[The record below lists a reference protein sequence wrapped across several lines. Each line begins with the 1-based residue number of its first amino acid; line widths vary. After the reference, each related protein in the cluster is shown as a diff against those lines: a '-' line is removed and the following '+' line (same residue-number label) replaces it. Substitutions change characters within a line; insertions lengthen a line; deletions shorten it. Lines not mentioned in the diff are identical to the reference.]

1 MKPFIVIL
9 FMLVS
14 AVAHADSTPPGASD
28 DFAQA
33 LYPPELVLR
42 YRQEINL
49 TDQQSTLLKEMI
61 QKAQHRFVDLQ
72 WDMQAQGTKL
82 AALLKARPVDAAAA
96 LAQVDRVLAQEREVK
111 LAQLSLLIGIKN
123 LLSNAQQDQL
133 AELRRRNP

>member
-1 MKPFIVIL
+1 MKPLIAIL
-9 FMLVS
+9 LMLI
-14 AVAHADSTPPGASD
+14 AALAQADSPPPGASD

-49 TDQQSTLLKEMI
+49 TEQQATLLKEMI

-72 WDMQAQGTKL
+72 WDLQAQGTKL

-123 LLSNAQQDQL
+123 LLSNPQQDQL